1 MKQFYLHGLGQTPS
15 SWDETLS
22 YLKPEGEVFC
32 PNFADLIHKNG
43 AAYESLYSGF
53 SSICQRETAPFDLCG
68 LSLGGVLALHY
79 AAEHIENVHSLV
91 LIAAPYTMPKRLLQF
106 QNFLFRLMPNAAF
119 AQMGLAKNEVIQLC
133 KTMAEL
139 DFRPVLYKISCPVL
153 VICGE
158 KDKANRKAA
167 ESLASAVKHAEL
179 VILNN
184 AGHEV
189 TTEVPK
195 PLAEVLR
202 AFYQK
207 VHPMSQL

>member
-1 MKQFYLHGLGQTPS
+1 MLRLRR
-15 SWDETLS
+15 L
-22 YLKPEGEVFC
+22 
-32 PNFADLIHKNG
+32 DL
-43 AAYESLYSGF
+43 
-53 SSICQRETAPFDLCG
+53 Q
-68 LSLGGVLALHY
+68 
-79 AAEHIENVHSLV
+79 
-91 LIAAPYTMPKRLLQF
+91 
-106 QNFLFRLMPNAAF
+106 
-119 AQMGLAKNEVIQLC
+119 KNEVIQLC

-139 DFRPVLYKISCPVL
+139 DFRPVLHKISCPVL

-189 TTEVPK
+189 NTEVPK

-207 VHPMSQL
+207 VHSMSQL